1 MRMEGLNRTVPFS
14 GAAGGALH
22 VLAATTPHNGFCECE
37 EAAVFLVHNGDVMLA
52 EAAVLDEEQADEGGI
67 DDVPIFSRS
76 PDCIMVAKN

>member
-1 MRMEGLNRTVPFS
+1 MEGLNRIVPFS
-14 GAAGGALH
+14 GVAGGEF
-22 VLAATTPHNGFCECE
+22 VGTTPHNGFCECE

>member
-1 MRMEGLNRTVPFS
+1 MRMEGLNRTAPFS

-22 VLAATTPHNGFCECE
+22 VLAGNGFCECE